1 MILAFTVYGVA
12 EPKGSMTARS
22 FRLPN
27 GHTVSKATN
36 TNRNVAKWEDLIRSD
51 ASRALYAMPE
61 RERAVNDGPVRLT
74 IGFYLPRPQKYAK
87 RRGVPVAH
95 QTAPD
100 LDKLTRAVGDALTGL
115 AYRDD
120 KQIVEALLAKFYADV
135 DDVPHVAIRVEPTA
149 GVSTRAVTPPPAPLP
164 LFEDRSLPL

>member
-12 EPKGSMTARS
+12 ESKGSMTARS

-27 GHTVSKATN
+27 GHTISKATN

-61 RERAVNDGPVRLT
+61 SDRCVNDGPVRLT

-87 RRGVPVAH
+87 RGVPVAH
-95 QTAPD
+95 LTAPD

-120 KQIVEALLAKFYADV
+120 KQVVEAVLGKFYADV
-135 DDVPHVAIRVEPTA
+135 DDVPHVVIRVEPTA
-149 GVSTRAVTPPPAPLP
+149 GVRPHVVAPAPLP
-164 LFEDRSLPL
+164 LFAHA